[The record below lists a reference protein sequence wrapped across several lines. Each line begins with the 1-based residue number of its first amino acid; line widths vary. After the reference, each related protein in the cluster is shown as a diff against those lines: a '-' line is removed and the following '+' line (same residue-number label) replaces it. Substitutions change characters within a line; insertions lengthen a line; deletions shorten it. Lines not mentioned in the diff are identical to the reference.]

1 MPSLKIPKVSVIIP
15 AFNHQEYV
23 LEAVESVLGQ
33 SLKDLELIIIDDGST
48 DNTLEQL
55 KRVIDERVR
64 LFTQENQGAAKT
76 INRGIGLAKGQYIS
90 ILNSDDAYHPE
101 RLEKMSGFLDDH
113 PSIMIVSSLIE
124 PIDSTGSEVTQGSEH
139 GFWLDWYEGALKSR
153 EKDESPAISLLKSNY
168 IVSTSNIFLRSAIFD
183 YEEKFSE
190 VLTYCHDYEFL
201 LRVIKRYGFFLFE
214 ERLLR
219 YRLHEG
225 NTIRQNEFLRHLE
238 ILFAIF
244 KTTDM
249 EEILRKPSVN
259 EREETPVFQA
269 LSRNPEINQTIKLT
283 EIGNCLRELQS
294 VVEEREGRLKEADEW
309 LKKFQAIVKE
319 KDEKLKEADVSSRE
333 LQSQV
338 KERDER
344 LREADGW
351 LVQTDVWLREKDE
364 KLKEAD
370 ASSRAK
376 DEVLRE
382 VDVWLREKDEKL
394 KEADASSRAK
404 DEVLREADVW
414 LREKDEKL
422 KEADV
427 WLRELQS
434 QVKDQEKRLE
444 QAYHLL
450 EEKLNLLNETFGLAN
465 DLKSQVSELQSQVEY
480 RAQEVK
486 GLYQRVES
494 LEIQLQTKEQLL
506 QEIFGS
512 KGWRWLTRFRE
523 IKRKLSFQRL
533 QLRRSENREDDKTYH
548 AKILHPV
555 QGRRPKVI
563 YAIANFMTG
572 GSSRLVVDLIEHLGH
587 KYDQEV
593 IAYFIPSRAAYSGFP
608 VHDFSGGVTPEEI
621 ALFLRKKKADILH
634 IHYWGEGDIY
644 WYKKIFEAA
653 EKYSC
658 TVIENVNTPVTPFI
672 SDSVDQYI
680 YVSEYAMN
688 YTTPVA
694 GKASFIHPG
703 SNLSMFS
710 RNGVPIPDD
719 AIGMVYRL
727 ELDKL
732 KEDSI
737 QVFIE
742 VVKRRPKTKVYI
754 IGGGSLMDSYKTQLA
769 EQGVSANFVMPG
781 FVAYDQLPD
790 YYRKLSLFVAPVWKE
805 SFGQVS
811 SFAMGMEI
819 PVVGYKMGALSEIL
833 GTDEFLASDT
843 QELAE
848 IILRLLDDREK
859 RLEIG
864 AYNYARVHELFSVEK
879 MVEKYDLLYGKM
891 LES

>member
-1 MPSLKIPKVSVIIP
+1 LS
-15 AFNHQEYV
+15 
-23 LEAVESVLGQ
+23 
-33 SLKDLELIIIDDGST
+33 
-48 DNTLEQL
+48 
-55 KRVIDERVR
+55 
-64 LFTQENQGAAKT
+64 
-76 INRGIGLAKGQYIS
+76 
-90 ILNSDDAYHPE
+90 
-101 RLEKMSGFLDDH
+101 
-113 PSIMIVSSLIE
+113 
-124 PIDSTGSEVTQGSEH
+124 
-139 GFWLDWYEGALKSR
+139 
-153 EKDESPAISLLKSNY
+153 
-168 IVSTSNIFLRSAIFD
+168 
-183 YEEKFSE
+183 
-190 VLTYCHDYEFL
+190 YCHDYEFL

-244 KTTDM
+244 KTTNI
-249 EEILRKPSVN
+249 EEILSWPSVK
-259 EREETPVFQA
+259 EREEMPVFKA
-269 LSRNPEINQTIKLT
+269 LSRNPEINQYIRLS
-283 EIGNCLRELQS
+283 EIGNWLRELQS
-294 VVEEREGRLKEADEW
+294 LVEEREGRLKQADEW
-309 LKKFQAIVKE
+309 LKKFQAIAKE
-319 KDEKLKEADVSSRE
+319 KDKQLKEADGWLQEKNQILQEADVWLRE

-351 LVQTDVWLREKDE
+351 LKQKNGWLVQQDE

-370 ASSRAK
+370 A
-376 DEVLRE
+376 
-382 VDVWLREKDEKL
+382 WLK
-394 KEADASSRAK
+394 
-404 DEVLREADVW
+404 
-414 LREKDEKL
+414 
-422 KEADV
+422 
-427 WLRELQS
+427 ELQS
-434 QVKDQEKRLE
+434 KVK
-444 QAYHLL
+444 
-450 EEKLNLLNETFGLAN
+450 ETDG
-465 DLKSQVSELQSQVEY
+465 QISELQSQLIERARQLKGVYQHVEN
-480 RAQEVK
+480 
-486 GLYQRVES
+486 
-494 LEIQLQTKEQLL
+494 LQVQIETKEGLL
-506 QEIFGS
+506 QEIFES

-523 IKRKLSFQRL
+523 IKRRFSFQRGF

-555 QGRRPKVI
+555 QSHRPKVI

-593 IAYFIPSRAAYSGFP
+593 IAYFIPSRAAYAGFP
-608 VHDFSGGVTPEEI
+608 VHDFSGSVTSEEI
-621 ALFLRKKKADILH
+621 ALFLRKRKAEILH

-644 WYKKIFEAA
+644 WYKKIFNAA

-658 TVIENVNTPVTPFI
+658 AVIENVNTPVAPFI

-694 GKASFIHPG
+694 GKACFIHPG

-710 RNGVPIPDD
+710 RNGAPIPDD

-754 IGGGSLMDSYKTQLA
+754 VGGGSLMDSYKTQLA
-769 EQGVSANFVMPG
+769 EHGVSGNFEMPG
-781 FVAYDQLPD
+781 FVVYHQLPD

-819 PVVGYKMGALSEIL
+819 PVVGYKVGALPEIL
-833 GTDEFLASDT
+833 GTDEFLARDT
-843 QELAE
+843 KELTE
-848 IILRLLDDREK
+848 MILRLLDDREK

-879 MVEKYDLLYGKM
+879 MVEKYDLLYCKM
-891 LES
+891 LENW